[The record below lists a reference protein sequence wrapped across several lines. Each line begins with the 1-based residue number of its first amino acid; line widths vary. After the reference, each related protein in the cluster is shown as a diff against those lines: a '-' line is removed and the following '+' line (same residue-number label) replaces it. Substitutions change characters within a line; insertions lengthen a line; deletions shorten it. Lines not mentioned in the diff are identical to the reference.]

1 MYVKSHYLIPQAGA
15 RISRSAASKEHRE
28 EERMARRT
36 KEEAQETRNRILD
49 TAEEVFRDQGVTS
62 TSLADIADAAGV
74 TRGAI
79 YWHFRNK
86 GDLFAAMLDRVALPM
101 EEMIRRAADASTE
114 DPLSSLRACC
124 VHVLRQTAE
133 DLRCR
138 RVFEILMRK
147 CEYVEELDSLSQRIL
162 QCRAGGLE
170 MMERALRNAVRRGQ
184 LPPQVNARR
193 AALGLHAYVDGLIYD
208 WLLDPSCFSLGRE
221 AEALVDQYL
230 DGLSV
235 ASASYLAPAPRLTPM
250 STSTAAQSLGGLPK
264 VKTGRSALAKSQ
276 R

>member
-1 MYVKSHYLIPQAGA
+1 LKDHG
-15 RISRSAASKEHRE
+15 E
-28 EERMARRT
+28 EEGMARRT

-49 TAEEVFRDQGVTS
+49 TAEEVFREQGVTS

-101 EEMIRRAADASTE
+101 EEMIRRAADASTA

-124 VHVLRQTAE
+124 VHVLRQSAE

-138 RVFEILMRK
+138 RVFEILVRK
-147 CEYVEELDSLSQRIL
+147 CEYVEELDSLSQRTL
-162 QCRAGGLE
+162 QCRAEGLE

-184 LPPQVNARR
+184 LPARVNTRR

-208 WLLDPSCFSLGRE
+208 WMLDPSSFALGRE

-235 ASASYLAPAPRLTPM
+235 ASASYLSAVPR
-250 STSTAAQSLGGLPK
+250 STSRSSATTASSLVGLPK
-264 VKTGRSALAKSQ
+264 AKTARSVAAKPQ

>member
-1 MYVKSHYLIPQAGA
+1 
-15 RISRSAASKEHRE
+15 
-28 EERMARRT
+28 MARRT
-36 KEEAQETRNRILD
+36 KEEAQETRSRILD
-49 TAEEVFRDQGVTS
+49 TAEEVFREHGVAS
-62 TSLADIADAAGV
+62 TSLGDIADAAGV

-86 GDLFAAMLDRVALPM
+86 ADLFTAMLDRVALPM
-101 EEMIRRAADASTE
+101 EEMIREAADASTA

-138 RVFEILMRK
+138 RVFEILTRK
-147 CEYVEELDSLSQRIL
+147 CEYVDELHSLSRRVL
-162 QCRAGGLE
+162 QCRAQGLE
-170 MMERALRNAVRRGQ
+170 MMERALRNAMRRGQ
-184 LPPQVNARR
+184 LPRNVNARR

-208 WLLDPSCFSLGRE
+208 WLLDPGCFALGKE

-230 DGLSV
+230 AGLRA
-235 ASASYLAPAPRLTPM
+235 ASASDVPSPPRSTPV
-250 STSTAAQSLGGLPK
+250 STAAASSLEGLPK
-264 VKTGRSALAKSQ
+264 ARTGRPALAKQQ

>member
-1 MYVKSHYLIPQAGA
+1 
-15 RISRSAASKEHRE
+15 
-28 EERMARRT
+28 MARRT

-49 TAEEVFRDQGVTS
+49 TAEEVFRDHGVAS

-101 EEMIRRAADASTE
+101 EEMIRRAADASTA

-124 VHVLRQTAE
+124 VHVLRQTAQ

-138 RVFEILMRK
+138 RVFEILVRK
-147 CEYVEELDSLSQRIL
+147 CEYVDELASLSQRIL
-162 QCRAGGLE
+162 QCRAQGLE
-170 MMERALRNAVRRGQ
+170 MMARALRNAVRRGQ
-184 LPPQVNARR
+184 LPAQVNTRR

-208 WLLDPSCFSLGRE
+208 WLLDPGYFALGRE
-221 AEALVDQYL
+221 AGALVDQYL
-230 DGLSV
+230 DGLRATPPRRVALAPDSV
-235 ASASYLAPAPRLTPM
+235 VSASR
-250 STSTAAQSLGGLPK
+250 
-264 VKTGRSALAKSQ
+264 
-276 R
+276 

>member
-1 MYVKSHYLIPQAGA
+1 
-15 RISRSAASKEHRE
+15 
-28 EERMARRT
+28 MARRT

-49 TAEEVFRDQGVTS
+49 TAEEVFREQGVTS

-124 VHVLRQTAE
+124 VHVLRQAAE

-138 RVFEILMRK
+138 RVFEILTRK
-147 CEYVEELDSLSQRIL
+147 CEYVDELHSLSQRVL
-162 QCRAGGLE
+162 QCRADGLE
-170 MMERALRNAVRRGQ
+170 MMERALRNAMRRGQ
-184 LPPQVNARR
+184 LSRHVNARR
-193 AALGLHAYVDGLIYD
+193 GALGLHAYVDGLIYD
-208 WLLDPSCFSLGRE
+208 WLMDPTYFALGKE
-221 AEALVDQYL
+221 AEALVDLY
-230 DGLSV
+230 
-235 ASASYLAPAPRLTPM
+235 
-250 STSTAAQSLGGLPK
+250 LGGLRA
-264 VKTGRSALAKSQ
+264 TSAPRAASAP
-276 R
+276 RPAAVSNSVPASPISARRG

>member
-1 MYVKSHYLIPQAGA
+1 
-15 RISRSAASKEHRE
+15 
-28 EERMARRT
+28 MARRT

-49 TAEEVFRDQGVTS
+49 TAEEVFREQGVTS

-124 VHVLRQTAE
+124 VHVLRQAAE
-133 DLRCR
+133 DPRCR
-138 RVFEILMRK
+138 RVFEILLRK
-147 CEYVEELDSLSQRIL
+147 CEYVEELASLSQRIL
-162 QCRAGGLE
+162 QCRAEGLE
-170 MMERALRNAVRRGQ
+170 MMARALRNAIRRGQ
-184 LPPQVNARR
+184 LSRHVNARR

-208 WLLDPSCFSLGRE
+208 WLLDPGYFALGRE

-230 DGLSV
+230 DGLRA
-235 ASASYLAPAPRLTPM
+235 ASAVSIVSARMPM
-250 STSTAAQSLGGLPK
+250 TRSTSAAAPPARPLPR
-264 VKTGRSALAKSQ
+264 VKAARSV
-276 R
+276 

>member
-1 MYVKSHYLIPQAGA
+1 
-15 RISRSAASKEHRE
+15 
-28 EERMARRT
+28 MARRT

-86 GDLFAAMLDRVALPM
+86 GDLFAAMLDRVVLPM
-101 EEMIRRAADASTE
+101 EEMIRQAADASTA

-138 RVFEILMRK
+138 RVFEILTRK
-147 CEYVEELDSLSQRIL
+147 CEYVDELHSLSQRIL
-162 QCRAGGLE
+162 QCRSEGLE
-170 MMERALRNAVRRGQ
+170 MMERALRNAVRKGQ
-184 LPPQVNARR
+184 LSRHINARR

-208 WLLDPSCFSLGRE
+208 WLLDPGYFALGRE
-221 AEALVDQYL
+221 AEALLDQYL
-230 DGLSV
+230 DGLR
-235 ASASYLAPAPRLTPM
+235 ATSASEIASSPRSTPM
-250 STSTAAQSLGGLPK
+250 STSTAASSLQGSPRLNK
-264 VKTGRSALAKSQ
+264 GRSALAKPQ

>member
-1 MYVKSHYLIPQAGA
+1 
-15 RISRSAASKEHRE
+15 
-28 EERMARRT
+28 MARRT

-49 TAEEVFRDQGVTS
+49 TAEEVFREQGVSS

-124 VHVLRQTAE
+124 VHVLRQAVD

-138 RVFEILMRK
+138 RVFEILARK
-147 CEYVEELDSLSQRIL
+147 CEYVDELHSLSQRIL
-162 QCRAGGLE
+162 QCRAEGLE
-170 MMERALRNAVRRGQ
+170 MMEKALRNAVRRGQ
-184 LPPQVNARR
+184 LSRHVNARR
-193 AALGLHAYVDGLIYD
+193 AAVGLHAYVDGLIYD
-208 WLLDPSCFSLGRE
+208 WLLDPGYFALGRE

-230 DGLSV
+230 DGLRAAALPHPASV
-235 ASASYLAPAPRLTPM
+235 PRSTGASGLPATSPM
-250 STSTAAQSLGGLPK
+250 SARRG
-264 VKTGRSALAKSQ
+264 
-276 R
+276 

>member
-1 MYVKSHYLIPQAGA
+1 
-15 RISRSAASKEHRE
+15 
-28 EERMARRT
+28 MARRT

-49 TAEEVFRDQGVTS
+49 TAEEVFREQGVTS

-124 VHVLRQTAE
+124 IQVLRQAAE

-138 RVFEILMRK
+138 RVFEILVRK
-147 CEYVEELDSLSQRIL
+147 CEYVEELASLSQRIL
-162 QCRAGGLE
+162 HCRAEGME
-170 MMERALRNAVRRGQ
+170 MMARALRNAIRRGQ
-184 LPPQVNARR
+184 LSRHVNARR

-208 WLLDPSCFSLGRE
+208 WLLDPEYFALGKE

-230 DGLSV
+230 DGLRAATTSSIGSV
-235 ASASYLAPAPRLTPM
+235 PGSTLGAS
-250 STSTAAQSLGGLPK
+250 STAPSLVRALPR
-264 VKTGRSALAKSQ
+264 VKTRGSAIAKAQ

>member
-1 MYVKSHYLIPQAGA
+1 
-15 RISRSAASKEHRE
+15 
-28 EERMARRT
+28 MARRT
-36 KEEAQETRNRILD
+36 KVEAQETRNRILD
-49 TAEEVFRDQGVTS
+49 TAEEVFRGQGVTS

-101 EEMIRRAADASTE
+101 EEMIRRAADASTT

-124 VHVLRQTAE
+124 VHVLRHTAE

-138 RVFEILMRK
+138 RVFEILLRK
-147 CEYVEELDSLSQRIL
+147 CEYVEELDNLSQRIL
-162 QCRAGGLE
+162 QCRAAGLE
-170 MMERALRNAVRRGQ
+170 MMERALRNAVHRGQ

-208 WLLDPSCFSLGRE
+208 WLLDPGAFALGRE

-230 DGLSV
+230 DGLSA
-235 ASASYLAPAPRLTPM
+235 ASASYPAAAPRSTPKPA
-250 STSTAAQSLGGLPK
+250 SATASSLGALPK
-264 VKTGRSALAKSQ
+264 VKTGRPALAKPQ

>member
-1 MYVKSHYLIPQAGA
+1 VCYFTPQVALITPG
-15 RISRSAASKEHRE
+15 E
-28 EERMARRT
+28 EEGMARRT

-101 EEMIRRAADASTE
+101 EEMIRQAADASTV

-124 VHVLRQTAE
+124 VHVLRHTAE
-133 DLRCR
+133 DPRCR
-138 RVFEILMRK
+138 RVFEILTRK
-147 CEYVEELDSLSQRIL
+147 CEYVDEMHSLSQRIL
-162 QCRAGGLE
+162 HCRADGLE
-170 MMERALRNAVRRGQ
+170 MMERALRNALRKGQ
-184 LPPQVNARR
+184 LSRHVNARR

-208 WLLDPSCFSLGRE
+208 WLLDPGHFALGKE

-230 DGLSV
+230 DGLKAASVSAIALPSRSMPGSTSAV
-235 ASASYLAPAPRLTPM
+235 AS
-250 STSTAAQSLGGLPK
+250 STRVVPK
-264 VKTGRSALAKSQ
+264 VKAGRSA
-276 R
+276 

>member
-1 MYVKSHYLIPQAGA
+1 
-15 RISRSAASKEHRE
+15 
-28 EERMARRT
+28 MARRT

-49 TAEEVFRDQGVTS
+49 TAEEVFREQGVTS
-62 TSLADIADAAGV
+62 TSLADIACAAGV

-101 EEMIRRAADASTE
+101 EEMIRQAADASTA

-138 RVFEILMRK
+138 RVFEILTRK
-147 CEYVEELDSLSQRIL
+147 CEYVDELHSLSQRVL
-162 QCRAGGLE
+162 HCRAEGLE
-170 MMERALRNAVRRGQ
+170 MMERALRNAVQKGQ
-184 LPPQVNARR
+184 LSREVDARR

-208 WLLDPSCFSLGRE
+208 WLLDPSSFALGRE
-221 AEALVDQYL
+221 AEALVDQFL
-230 DGLSV
+230 DGLRGPALSRIAVTSRSMHKSPAAAASSTRTMVKAKAGRV
-235 ASASYLAPAPRLTPM
+235 A
-250 STSTAAQSLGGLPK
+250 
-264 VKTGRSALAKSQ
+264 
-276 R
+276 